1 MVEGRNIFR
10 EEQPGKLG
18 VGAMWSREEEGLGA
32 LRVTLRGQA
41 GPWTHCS

>member
-1 MVEGRNIFR
+1 MERRNIFR

-18 VGAMWSREEEGLGA
+18 VTAMQSREEEGLSA
-32 LRVTLRGQA
+32 LRVTLRVQV